1 MNILVTND
9 DGIQA
14 QGIGVLAKAASR
26 FGKVTV
32 VAPAR
37 QCSAMSHRITLGSP
51 MRLERVEFPW
61 ENVTAYSLKRVENLS
76 YRLNR
81 DIRDNADFTDK
92 RKTNGRTAAPAEGEM
107 DLEARVR
114 WLTHQLEYTRQE
126 VEFLKKLQMANTEAR
141 KQWESKHQPK

>member
-14 QGIGVLAKAASR
+14 QGIGVLAKAASQ

-61 ENVTAYSLKRVENLS
+61 E
-76 YRLNR
+76 
-81 DIRDNADFTDK
+81 I
-92 RKTNGRTAAPAEGEM
+92 GRAH
-107 DLEARVR
+107 V
-114 WLTHQLEYTRQE
+114 
-126 VEFLKKLQMANTEAR
+126 
-141 KQWESKHQPK
+141 

>member
-61 ENVTAYSLKRVENLS
+61 ENVTAYSLTGTPADCVKAALDAILPEKPDVVLLS
-76 YRLNR
+76 L
-81 DIRDNADFTDK
+81 I
-92 RKTNGRTAAPAEGEM
+92 
-107 DLEARVR
+107 
-114 WLTHQLEYTRQE
+114 HI
-126 VEFLKKLQMANTEAR
+126 
-141 KQWESKHQPK
+141 

>member
-37 QCSAMSHRITLGSP
+37 QCSAMSL
-51 MRLERVEFPW
+51 
-61 ENVTAYSLKRVENLS
+61 SL
-76 YRLNR
+76 
-81 DIRDNADFTDK
+81 I
-92 RKTNGRTAAPAEGEM
+92 
-107 DLEARVR
+107 
-114 WLTHQLEYTRQE
+114 HI
-126 VEFLKKLQMANTEAR
+126 
-141 KQWESKHQPK
+141 